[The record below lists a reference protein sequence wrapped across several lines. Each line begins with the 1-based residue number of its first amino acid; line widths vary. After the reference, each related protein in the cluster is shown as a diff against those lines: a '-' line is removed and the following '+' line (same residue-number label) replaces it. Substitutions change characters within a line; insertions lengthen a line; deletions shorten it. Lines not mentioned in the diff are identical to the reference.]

1 MLSKTM
7 KLKNLLL
14 LCAALFSVA
23 IFAQSPRAALLP
35 MPNQMEVYEGKKPFR
50 FSEKAVIWAPLD
62 ELDWECK
69 QLLVDVLK
77 KHFGVELKILNTNKA
92 AFKLQLDPAIQS
104 KEGYQLEVTSKCVKI
119 SAATG
124 VGLFYGIQT
133 LDQILMGDQR
143 STLNGE
149 IRQLKI
155 TDAPRFGF
163 RALMLDPA
171 RHFLPVKDVKFFID
185 QMARYKF
192 NVLQLH
198 LTDDQGWRVEI
209 KSQPKLA
216 SKQHYTQEELR
227 DIVEYARKRGVEV
240 IPEVDVPGHTV
251 AILAAYP
258 HLACTHKQDA
268 EKKVGETVNMMLC
281 ASQEE
286 VYDVMADVVRE
297 IAQTF
302 DSPYFHLG
310 GDEAAVPENWAKCD
324 ACKQLMEKLGYTK
337 PTQLMIPFFNRVLD
351 EVRKN
356 GKKPILWCELNN
368 IWPPADDYLFPYPK
382 DVTLV
387 TWRNA
392 LTPTCLDLTRKNGHN
407 IIMAPGE
414 HAYLDYPQYRNDFPE
429 FNNWG
434 MPITTL
440 QKTYELDPAY
450 GCSEADAAHIQGV
463 MGTLWA
469 EAIPDVNRATY
480 MAFPRALAL
489 AEAGWTE
496 MPQRS
501 WESFKQRIFP
511 NIYELMKQG
520 VSVRVPYE
528 IVERK
533 QIFEVIWF

>member
-1 MLSKTM
+1 M
-7 KLKNLLL
+7 KLNNLLL

-92 AFKLQLDPAIQS
+92 AFKLQLDPTIDS

-133 LDQILMGDQR
+133 LDQILMGDQH

-149 IRQLKI
+149 ICQLKI
-155 TDAPRFGF
+155 NDAPRFGF

-258 HLACTHKQDA
+258 HLACTHKQEA

-281 ASQEE
+281 AAQEE

-297 IAQTF
+297 ISEIF
-302 DSPYFHLG
+302 ESPYFHLG

-324 ACKQLMEKLGYTK
+324 ACKQMMERLGYTK

-356 GKKPILWCELNN
+356 DKKPILWCELNN

-489 AEAGWTE
+489 AEAGWSE

-501 WESFKQRIFP
+501 WDSFKQRIFP

-533 QIFEVIWF
+533 QIFEVIRF

>member
-1 MLSKTM
+1 MNLKTILLSC
-7 KLKNLLL
+7 LF
-14 LCAALFSVA
+14 ALTVVA
-23 IFAQSPRAALLP
+23 EAQVNISSSPTAALLP
-35 MPNQMEVYEGKKPFR
+35 MPNEVEVYEGKKPFR
-50 FSEKAVIWAPLD
+50 FSEKAVIWAPLY

-92 AFKLQLDPAIQS
+92 AFKLHLDPTINS

-209 KSQPKLA
+209 KRHPKLA

-258 HLACTHKQDA
+258 HLACTHKQGV

-297 IAQTF
+297 ISEIF
-302 DSPYFHLG
+302 ESPYFHLG

-324 ACKQLMEKLGYTK
+324 ACKQMMERLGYTK
-337 PTQLMIPFFNRVLD
+337 PTQLMIPFFDRVLG

-356 GKKPILWCELNN
+356 EKKPILWCELNN

-489 AEAGWTE
+489 AEAGWSE

-501 WESFKQRIFP
+501 WDSFKQRVFP

-528 IVERK
+528 IVKR
-533 QIFEVIWF
+533 

>member
-1 MLSKTM
+1 MLQTNYTDSLMKFKT
-7 KLKNLLL
+7 LLL
-14 LCAALFSVA
+14 ACLMTLSMALS
-23 IFAQSPRAALLP
+23 AQSPTAALVP
-35 MPNQMEVYEGKKPFR
+35 MPNDVKVGVDEKPFR
-50 FSEKAVIWAPLD
+50 ISKKTTIGG
-62 ELDWECK
+62 
-69 QLLVDVLK
+69 QVDGASFEVGYLQQVLK
-77 KHFGVELKILNTNKA
+77 KHFNQDVPVVAKEKA
-92 AFKLQLDPAIQS
+92 DIVIAFDSNLGNPEAYEMKVCKKGMKL
-104 KEGYQLEVTSKCVKI
+104 V
-119 SAATG
+119 AATPE
-124 VGLFYGIQT
+124 GLFRAITT

-143 STLNGE
+143 NTLNNSIAALE
-149 IRQLKI
+149 IS
-155 TDAPRFGF
+155 DAPRFDF

-171 RHFLPVKDVKFFID
+171 RHFLPVEDVKFFID
-185 QMARYKF
+185 QMVRYKY
-192 NVLQLH
+192 NVLQIH
-198 LTDDQGWRVEI
+198 LTDDQGWRMEV

-216 SKQHYTQEELR
+216 SQQHYTHEQLR
-227 DIVEYARKRGVEV
+227 DLIQYAKQRHVEI
-240 IPEVDVPGHTV
+240 IPEVDIPGHTV

-286 VYDVMADVVRE
+286 VYSVMADVIRE
-297 IAQTF
+297 VAEVF
-302 DSPYFHLG
+302 ESPYFHLG

-324 ACKQLMEKLGYTK
+324 ACKAMMERLGYTK
-337 PTQLMIPFFNRVLD
+337 PTQLMVPFFDRILS

-392 LTPTCLDLTRKNGHN
+392 LTPTCLELTRKNGHP

-414 HAYLDYPQYRNDFPE
+414 HAYLDYPQFRNDFPE

-440 QKTYELDPAY
+440 QKTYELDPGY
-450 GCSEADAAHIQGV
+450 GCTPEDMKHVQGV

-489 AEAGWTE
+489 AEAGWTQ
-496 MPQRS
+496 MSQRS
-501 WESFKQRIFP
+501 WDSFKARMYP
-511 NIYELMKQG
+511 NLYDMMKQG
-520 VSVRVPYE
+520 VSVRVP
-528 IVERK
+528 
-533 QIFEVIWF
+533 FEVVKR

>member
-489 AEAGWTE
+489 AEAGWSE
-496 MPQRS
+496 MSQRS
-501 WESFKQRIFP
+501 WDSFKQRIFP

>member
-1 MLSKTM
+1 MLQTNYTDSHMKFKT
-7 KLKNLLL
+7 LLL
-14 LCAALFSVA
+14 ACLMTLSMALS
-23 IFAQSPRAALLP
+23 AQSPTAALVP
-35 MPNQMEVYEGKKPFR
+35 MPNDVKVGVDEKPFR
-50 FSEKAVIWAPLD
+50 ITKKTTIGG
-62 ELDWECK
+62 K
-69 QLLVDVLK
+69 VDGASFEVGFLQQVLK
-77 KHFGVELKILNTNKA
+77 KHFNQDVPVVAKEKA
-92 AFKLQLDPAIQS
+92 DIVIAFDSNLGNPEAYEIKVCKKGMKL
-104 KEGYQLEVTSKCVKI
+104 V
-119 SAATG
+119 AATPE
-124 VGLFYGIQT
+124 GLFRAITT

-143 STLNGE
+143 NTLNNCIAALE
-149 IRQLKI
+149 IS
-155 TDAPRFGF
+155 DAPRFGF

-171 RHFLPVKDVKFFID
+171 RHFLPVEDVKFFID
-185 QMARYKF
+185 QMVRYKY
-192 NVLQLH
+192 NVLQIH
-198 LTDDQGWRVEI
+198 LTDDQGWRMEV

-216 SKQHYTQEELR
+216 SKQHYTHEQLR
-227 DIVEYARKRGVEV
+227 DLIQYAKQRHVEI
-240 IPEVDVPGHTV
+240 IPEVDIPGHTV

-286 VYDVMADVVRE
+286 VYSVMADVIRE
-297 IAQTF
+297 VSEVF
-302 DSPYFHLG
+302 ESPYFHLG
-310 GDEAAVPENWAKCD
+310 GDEAAVPENWSKCD
-324 ACKQLMEKLGYTK
+324 ACKAMMERLGYTK
-337 PTQLMIPFFNRVLD
+337 PTQLMVPFFDRILS

-392 LTPTCLDLTRKNGHN
+392 LTPTCLELTRKNGHP

-414 HAYLDYPQYRNDFPE
+414 HAYLDYPQFRNDFPE

-440 QKTYELDPAY
+440 QKTYELDPGY
-450 GCSEADAAHIQGV
+450 GCTPEDMKHVQGV

-489 AEAGWTE
+489 AEAGWTQ
-496 MPQRS
+496 MSQRS
-501 WESFKQRIFP
+501 WDSFKARMYP
-511 NIYELMKQG
+511 NLYDMMKQG
-520 VSVRVPYE
+520 VSVRVP
-528 IVERK
+528 
-533 QIFEVIWF
+533 FEVVKR